1 MNNNNNN
8 NNNNNTN
15 NNNNPYN
22 NNFFNFQL
30 YLQTLPPQLQNQLLQ
45 SLQQPQNQLQLL
57 PQRQPQPRIMLYFNK
72 KSKNFAKALPFTNIN
87 ENSKND
93 NNNMNSANL
102 IIEWIE

>member
-8 NNNNNTN
+8 NNSN

-57 PQRQPQPRIMLYFNK
+57 SQPQP
-72 KSKNFAKALPFTNIN
+72 
-87 ENSKND
+87 
-93 NNNMNSANL
+93 
-102 IIEWIE
+102 